1 MPTPDVPTVLENLDR
16 RMARVEQILPTLAT
30 KEELRTSIAEAVA
43 PLATKEELR
52 TSIAAAIAPLAT
64 KEELAAAVAP
74 LATKHEVW
82 AAIRE
87 EGERTRRHVDVVAE
101 SLRDDIRQI
110 AEGHRALQHRADEHD
125 KKIDGLRTDVDRLD
139 LRVARLEVEPPPRRS
154 RR

>member
-1 MPTPDVPTVLENLDR
+1 MLRMPPPDVPTVLENLDR

-64 KEELAAAVAP
+64 K
-74 LATKHEVW
+74 HEVW

-87 EGERTRRHVDVVAE
+87 EGERTRRHVDVVVE

-125 KKIDGLRTDVDRLD
+125 GKIDGLRTDVDKLD
-139 LRVARLEVEPPPRRS
+139 LRVTRLEAEPPPRRS